1 MRSMVQSVSSQIHHI
16 VKQSEESAK
25 GEEDI
30 VKTSRDVIQEAI
42 AQHKFTTYTLS
53 EADNILAKMSS
64 QIRTEVGQAVVHF
77 QFQDRLSQ
85 IMEHVETQ
93 MQLLL
98 DEIQNGTVNNELELG
113 DFLTTYT
120 EHYTTEEEVAIFSSI
135 TGRAVSAPASG
146 SSSSD
151 VDLF

>member
-1 MRSMVQSVSSQIHHI
+1 
-16 VKQSEESAK
+16 
-25 GEEDI
+25 
-30 VKTSRDVIQEAI
+30 
-42 AQHKFTTYTLS
+42 LS